1 MDTSIVF
8 HDKYIRKHILSF
20 IINKRCISCH
30 NILLRDKEIEKM
42 KYLYYRNDKWKRNQN
57 KKCDKVCNWCY
68 YYVWEYR

>member
-8 HDKYIRKHILSF
+8 HDNYIRKHILSF

-30 NILLRDKEIEKM
+30 NILLRDKEIDK
-42 KYLYYRNDKWKRNQN
+42 KPFLYYRNDKWNRNQN
-57 KKCDKVCNWCY
+57 KKCEKVCNWCY